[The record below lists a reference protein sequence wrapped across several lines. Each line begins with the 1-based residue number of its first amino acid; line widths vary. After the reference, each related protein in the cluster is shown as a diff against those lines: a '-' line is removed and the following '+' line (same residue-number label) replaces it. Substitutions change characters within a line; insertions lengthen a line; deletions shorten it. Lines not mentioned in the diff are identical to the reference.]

1 MYFIKL
7 IKNTILFYKNNGLIS
22 LLKITTTFFK
32 KTLSIPSFIYKQKQ
46 IKNISLLNIGELVDF
61 SFKDSYGLVKP
72 IQIKYELKKFLKFI
86 INQNVKSILEI
97 GTANGGTLFLFSKI
111 LKNNSTIISID
122 LPGGEYGGGY
132 PFYKVPLYKSF
143 INDNQRLFLI
153 RANSQNIN
161 TLKRVKKYLNGEKI
175 DLLFIDAD
183 HSYNGVKNDFE
194 IYRNLVKDG
203 GIIAFHDIVKHKDRI
218 NSEVDIFWN
227 EIKKQ
232 YEHIEFVRN
241 WDQGWGGIGVLI
253 NNK

>member
-1 MYFIKL
+1 
-7 IKNTILFYKNNGLIS
+7 
-22 LLKITTTFFK
+22 
-32 KTLSIPSFIYKQKQ
+32 
-46 IKNISLLNIGELVDF
+46 
-61 SFKDSYGLVKP
+61 
-72 IQIKYELKKFLKFI
+72 LKFI